1 MRVSGLSGPGSAA
14 LPAGPGDLAPSPRVT
29 TDDRGVFLQWVPSN
43 CGIPGN
49 YAADALA
56 REAAAM
62 AQEKAPVDTTSVDR
76 AATRLAKY
84 LTARERPSHP
94 GGARTATGWYRELMG
109 ERFPPPIAGTERT
122 AAVYV
127 HQMRTE
133 RWSGSAQLLHEIGR
147 NRHRTACPRAAPAR

>member
-1 MRVSGLSGPGSAA
+1 MGPAA
-14 LPAGPGDLAPSPRVT
+14 QRSPLGAEIWHRLLASPRMT
-29 TDDRGVFLQWVPSN
+29 TVFLQWVPSN

-62 AQEKAPVDTTSVDR
+62 AQEKAPVDTTSVYR

-84 LTARERPSHP
+84 LTGRERLSHP
-94 GGARTATGWYRELMG
+94 GAARAATSWYRELMG
-109 ERFPPPIAGTERT
+109 ERFPPPIAGTDRT

-127 HQMRTE
+127 RQMRTGS
-133 RWSGSAQLLHEIGR
+133 WSG
-147 NRHRTACPRAAPAR
+147 